1 MIFCWF
7 DLNIHIA
14 LVRTT
19 LVQNL
24 KNSPGLGPGRVRS
37 SDLGFWFLKNKKNN
51 NKNNKNKTKTTKT
64 TRTYCFCCC
73 NCFLLFEPAHARAA
87 VREPPGHP
95 IVIGFHLV
103 ALFFR
108 WIFWKFFFH
117 KKTQNLQKRYQKY
130 SLNSLQIWPWVDF
143 LWFFVHPVF
152 ERPYSVFAIFHW
164 FESLQTQ
171 EKHIKNTLKKI
182 PVFYN
187 DILSKKTEKSSKM
200 TPKIIPKRGSETRE
214 AVLKRSWGTFGAA
227 AFF

>member
-1 MIFCWF
+1 MLQTVAQTIVSC
-7 DLNIHIA
+7 
-14 LVRTT
+14 
-19 LVQNL
+19 L
-24 KNSPGLGPGRVRS
+24 KSAH
-37 SDLGFWFLKNKKNN
+37 
-51 NKNNKNKTKTTKT
+51 
-64 TRTYCFCCC
+64 TRG
-73 NCFLLFEPAHARAA
+73 A
-87 VREPPGHP
+87 VREPPGHL
-95 IVIGFHLV
+95 IECCFHLV

-187 DILSKKTEKSSKM
+187 DVLSKKTEKSPKM
-200 TPKIIPKRGSETRE
+200 TPKIISKRDFETRL
-214 AVLKRSWGTFGAA
+214 AVLKRSWGTLGAA
-227 AFF
+227 TSF

>member
-1 MIFCWF
+1 M
-7 DLNIHIA
+7 L
-14 LVRTT
+14 
-19 LVQNL
+19 
-24 KNSPGLGPGRVRS
+24 
-37 SDLGFWFLKNKKNN
+37 
-51 NKNNKNKTKTTKT
+51 
-64 TRTYCFCCC
+64 
-73 NCFLLFEPAHARAA
+73 EPAHARAA
-87 VREPPGHP
+87 VREHPGHL
-95 IVIGFHLV
+95 IEFGFHLV

-117 KKTQNLQKRYQKY
+117 KKTQHLQKRYQKY
-130 SLNSLQIWPWVDF
+130 SLISLKIWPWVDV

-171 EKHIKNTLKKI
+171 EKHIKNTLKKT

-187 DILSKKTEKSSKM
+187 DVLNKKTEKSPKM
-200 TPKIIPKRGSETRE
+200 TLKIISNREVETRL